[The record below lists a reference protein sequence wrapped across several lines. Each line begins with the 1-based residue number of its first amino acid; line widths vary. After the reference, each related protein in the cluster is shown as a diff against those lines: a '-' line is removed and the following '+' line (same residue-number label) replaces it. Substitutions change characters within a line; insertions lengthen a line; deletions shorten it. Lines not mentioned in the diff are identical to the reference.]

1 MLTMIR
7 RYRDKDSEALI
18 EIWYTASQ
26 VATRFLSE
34 EFLAEE
40 REAIRKSYLPS
51 AETWVFETEGTVA
64 GFITLLG
71 NEVGAIFVHPKW
83 QRRGV
88 GRALM
93 DHAIDLRSFLH
104 LDVFKENAVDAWR
117 ERTPSPRLGGKPL
130 RSRRESLRFPERE
143 GHDTVSLD
151 PRCETEVASAPG

>member
-26 VATRFLSE
+26 VATPFLSE

-71 NEVGAIFVHPKW
+71 NEVGTIFVHPKW

-93 DHAIDLRSFLH
+93 DHAIDLRSFLY
-104 LDVFKENAVDAWR
+104 LDVFKENAVGRQFYNRYGFRFGHEHVHAQTGHIQMRFYLTAIFRPDL
-117 ERTPSPRLGGKPL
+117 RTSIL
-130 RSRRESLRFPERE
+130 RTT
-143 GHDTVSLD
+143 H
-151 PRCETEVASAPG
+151 